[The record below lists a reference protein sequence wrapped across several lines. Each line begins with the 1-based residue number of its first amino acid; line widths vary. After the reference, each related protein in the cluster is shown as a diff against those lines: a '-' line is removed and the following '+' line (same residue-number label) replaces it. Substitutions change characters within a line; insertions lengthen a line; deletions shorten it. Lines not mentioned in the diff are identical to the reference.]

1 MNDKTLY
8 LHKLTN
14 QRKRFEKWDIA
25 EEYKKEYLDL
35 IDKHIAIEREKS
47 QDKKDNYA
55 VENVLCAL
63 CGKVFSRT
71 NIYVHHR
78 VHKNKNQIV
87 TKPIVI
93 FHTLLLLI
101 RINTNEKDPYCHFVV
116 TLRKHRRSVSSKQTL
131 I

>member
-8 LHKLTN
+8 LHKLIN

-35 IDKHIAIEREKS
+35 IDKHIALERQKS
-47 QDKKDNYA
+47 QNKKDNYA

-63 CGKVFSRT
+63 CGKVFSRA

-87 TKPIVI
+87 SKPIVSKNQEP
-93 FHTLLLLI
+93 LS
-101 RINTNEKDPYCHFVV
+101 RYTN
-116 TLRKHRRSVSSKQTL
+116 SKE
-131 I
+131 